1 MIPFAILSGKIK
13 TRTDEKEI
21 RLLELSPD
29 YFTFRLL
36 KEQAQKQIKELKEEN
51 SRLTQITE
59 DQEIEL
65 QYARYYADEENYKES
80 IELANLQSD
89 DIVTYE
95 EWFNSELSD
104 KLIEAYAKYYN

>member
-1 MIPFAILSGKIK
+1 MVKMVGSY
-13 TRTDEKEI
+13 TRPEE
-21 RLLELSPD
+21 LLTKLVNENS
-29 YFTFRLL
+29 YL
-36 KEQAQKQIKELKEEN
+36 KKQIKELKEEN

>member
-1 MIPFAILSGKIK
+1 MVKMVGSY
-13 TRTDEKEI
+13 TRPEE
-21 RLLELSPD
+21 LLTKLVNENS
-29 YFTFRLL
+29 YL
-36 KEQAQKQIKELKEEN
+36 KKQIKELKEEN

-104 KLIEAYAKYYN
+104 KLIEAYAEYYN

>member
-1 MIPFAILSGKIK
+1 MVKMVGSY
-13 TRTDEKEI
+13 TRPEE
-21 RLLELSPD
+21 LLTKLANENS
-29 YFTFRLL
+29 YL
-36 KEQAQKQIKELKEEN
+36 KKQIKELKEEN
-51 SRLTQITE
+51 SRLRKITE

-65 QYARYYADEENYKES
+65 QYARYYADEENKLQAVEM
-80 IELANLQSD
+80 ANEAIFSS

>member
-1 MIPFAILSGKIK
+1 MVKMVGSY
-13 TRTDEKEI
+13 TRPEE
-21 RLLELSPD
+21 LLTKLANENS
-29 YFTFRLL
+29 YL
-36 KEQAQKQIKELKEEN
+36 KKQIKELKEEN

-104 KLIEAYAKYYN
+104 KLIETYAKYYN

>member
-1 MIPFAILSGKIK
+1 MVKMVGSY
-13 TRTDEKEI
+13 TRPEE
-21 RLLELSPD
+21 LLTKLVNENS
-29 YFTFRLL
+29 YL
-36 KEQAQKQIKELKEEN
+36 KKQIKELREEN
-51 SRLTQITE
+51 SRLRKITE

-80 IELANLQSD
+80 IELADLQSD

>member
-1 MIPFAILSGKIK
+1 MVKMVGSYTMP
-13 TRTDEKEI
+13 EE
-21 RLLELSPD
+21 LLTKLANENS
-29 YFTFRLL
+29 YL
-36 KEQAQKQIKELKEEN
+36 KKQIKELKEEN